1 MAMYLPTS
9 TAGYFVYGNTI
20 NENIL
25 KTTTDSPITYVVQT
39 LITLHL
45 LFGFVIVTLTSSYYW
60 TCKNEHIATKYVIK
74 IIIAI
79 LFCNV
84 YYFTFSNSITKYT
97 VIYHASSFVWF
108 CYSYQPILS
117 RNRIEIWRAKRY
129 ISNI

>member
-45 LFGFVIVTLTSSYYW
+45 LFGFVIVINPFCQEIESKFGVPKGIFQTY
-60 TCKNEHIATKYVIK
+60 ERVV
-74 IIIAI
+74 
-79 LFCNV
+79 LFFPADIN
-84 YYFTFSNSITKYT
+84 
-97 VIYHASSFVWF
+97 
-108 CYSYQPILS
+108 PI
-117 RNRIEIWRAKRY
+117 
-129 ISNI
+129 

>member
-45 LFGFVIVTLTSSYYW
+45 LFGFVIVINPFCQEIESKFGVPKGIFQTY
-60 TCKNEHIATKYVIK
+60 EHEV
-74 IIIAI
+74 
-79 LFCNV
+79 LFFPADIN
-84 YYFTFSNSITKYT
+84 
-97 VIYHASSFVWF
+97 
-108 CYSYQPILS
+108 PI
-117 RNRIEIWRAKRY
+117 
-129 ISNI
+129 

>member
-45 LFGFVIVTLTSSYYW
+45 LFGFVIVINPFCQEIESKFGVPKGIFQTY
-60 TCKNEHIATKYVIK
+60 EHVV
-74 IIIAI
+74 
-79 LFCNV
+79 LFFPADIN
-84 YYFTFSNSITKYT
+84 
-97 VIYHASSFVWF
+97 
-108 CYSYQPILS
+108 PI
-117 RNRIEIWRAKRY
+117 
-129 ISNI
+129 

>member
-45 LFGFVIVTLTSSYYW
+45 LFGFVIVINPFCQEIESKFGVPKGIFQTH
-60 TCKNEHIATKYVIK
+60 EHVV
-74 IIIAI
+74 
-79 LFCNV
+79 LFFPADIN
-84 YYFTFSNSITKYT
+84 
-97 VIYHASSFVWF
+97 
-108 CYSYQPILS
+108 PI
-117 RNRIEIWRAKRY
+117 
-129 ISNI
+129 